1 MSQFDPAANAAADAD
16 ARQWAM
22 FAHLSAL
29 LGAFVALAFLGPLV
43 VWLLKKDAHPFVA
56 DQAREAL
63 NFNLSMLLYGV
74 VATAVTFVLTFVLV
88 GFLLLPLLAAGGIAW
103 LVLVVIGGVKANE
116 GVAFRY
122 PFTIRFVN

>member
-1 MSQFDPAANAAADAD
+1 MSQFDPSATRAADAD

-29 LGAFVALAFLGPLV
+29 LAAFLALAFLGPLI
-43 VWLLKKDAHPFVA
+43 VWLVKKDAHPFIA

-74 VATAVTFVLTFVLV
+74 IGFAITFVLAFFVV
-88 GFLLLPLLAAGGIAW
+88 GFLLVPLLIAGGVAW
-103 LVLVVIGGVKANE
+103 LVLVVVAGVKANE

-122 PFTIRFVN
+122 PLTIRFVA